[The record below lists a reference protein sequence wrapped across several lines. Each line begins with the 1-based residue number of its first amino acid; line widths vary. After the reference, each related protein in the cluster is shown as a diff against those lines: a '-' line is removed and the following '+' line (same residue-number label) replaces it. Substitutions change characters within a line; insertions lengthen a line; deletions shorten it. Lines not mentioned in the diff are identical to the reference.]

1 MANALFLNYRNT
13 RVHLLSSGARHF
25 LGSIFVVGK
34 CTHAGEF
41 SQSDG
46 KCMGDSDLAGRMVLI
61 FFFGRKILTWLL
73 GARMFGRYSNVRRVG
88 NLGVF
93 IFSSALVLSSITGN
107 HRMNDELGSFSA
119 EEK

>member
-1 MANALFLNYRNT
+1 MHT
-13 RVHLLSSGARHF
+13 RRR
-25 LGSIFVVGK
+25 IFSEWWK
-34 CTHAGEF
+34 LH
-41 SQSDG
+41 
-46 KCMGDSDLAGRMVLI
+46 GRFGPGWTNGFY

>member
-1 MANALFLNYRNT
+1 
-13 RVHLLSSGARHF
+13 
-25 LGSIFVVGK
+25 
-34 CTHAGEF
+34 
-41 SQSDG
+41 
-46 KCMGDSDLAGRMVLI
+46 MGDSDLAGRMVLI